1 MVEKKQ
7 SIYEK
12 LANIQNE
19 LKAPK
24 NQYNSIGKYNYRNA
38 EDIEEALK
46 PICLKY
52 RATCLIS
59 EVTTE
64 ELASELITKVTV
76 SLMDWDSDNV
86 ITVTGRAREE
96 RTKKGMDASQ
106 VSGGAQSYAT
116 KYALSQMFLIDDSK
130 DADTDADYIQSG
142 RAPQTKKQAPA
153 KKQDEPVISVEK
165 ANYYLREVAKISTE
179 KGKED
184 GSIVKWFLQHLGVVD
199 YKQIKESQLEQAEM
213 LLNKLKGN

>member
-24 NQYNSIGKYNYRNA
+24 NQYNSFGKYNYRNA

-64 ELASELITKVTV
+64 ELANELITKVTV
-76 SLMDWDSDNV
+76 SLMDWDSE
-86 ITVTGRAREE
+86 TVVTVVGRAREE

-130 DADTDADYIQSG
+130 DADTDADCIQTG
-142 RAPQTKKQAPA
+142 RANQKQAPA
-153 KKQDEPVISVEK
+153 EPKKQDEPVISIEK
-165 ANYYLREVAKISTE
+165 ANYYLKEIATISSE
-179 KGKED
+179 KGKQD
-184 GSIVKWFLQHLGVVD
+184 GSIAQWFLQHLNVAD
-199 YKQIKESQLEQAEM
+199 YKQIKQSQVEQAEM
-213 LLNKLKGN
+213 LLGKLKGN

>member
-1 MVEKKQ
+1 MI
-7 SIYEK
+7 IYEK

-24 NQYNSIGKYNYRNA
+24 NQYNSFGKYHYRNA

-59 EVTTE
+59 DVTTE
-64 ELASELITKVTV
+64 ELSNELVTKVSV
-76 SLMDWDSDNV
+76 VLLDWDSES
-86 ITVTGRAREE
+86 IIKVTGRAREE

-106 VSGGAQSYAT
+106 VSGGSQSYAT

-142 RAPQTKKQAPA
+142 RAEKKPSSKKQAE
-153 KKQDEPVISVEK
+153 QVISSNQASAYNKEINQI
-165 ANYYLREVAKISTE
+165 AEE
-179 KGKED
+179 KGKTD
-184 GSIVKWFLQHLGVVD
+184 GTITAWFLQHLGVAS
-199 YKQIKESQLEQAEM
+199 YKQIKQSQVEQADA
-213 LLNKLKGN
+213 LIQKLKGNNS

>member
-1 MVEKKQ
+1 MTENKM

-12 LANIQNE
+12 LSNIQNE

-24 NQYNSIGKYNYRNA
+24 NQYNSFGKYNYRNA

-52 RATCLIS
+52 RATCLILD
-59 EVTTE
+59 VTTE
-64 ELASELITKVTV
+64 ELSNELVTKVSV
-76 SLMDWDSDNV
+76 VLLDWDSENV
-86 ITVTGRAREE
+86 IKVTGRAREE

-142 RAPQTKKQAPA
+142 RAEKKPTSKKQADSVITSEQASEYKKEINQIA
-153 KKQDEPVISVEK
+153 KEK
-165 ANYYLREVAKISTE
+165 E
-179 KGKED
+179 KTD
-184 GSIVKWFLQHLGVVD
+184 GTITAWFLKYLDVAD
-199 YKQIKESQLEQAEM
+199 YKQIKQSQVAQADA
-213 LLNKLKGN
+213 LIQKLKGNNS

>member
-24 NQYNSIGKYNYRNA
+24 NQYNSFGKYNYRNA

-64 ELASELITKVTV
+64 ELANELITKVTV
-76 SLMDWDSDNV
+76 SLMDWDSESV
-86 ITVTGRAREE
+86 VTVVGRAREE

-130 DADTDADYIQSG
+130 DADTDADYIQTG
-142 RAPQTKKQAPA
+142 RANQKQAPA
-153 KKQDEPVISVEK
+153 KSKKQDEPVISIEK
-165 ANYYLREVAKISTE
+165 ANYYLKEIATISSE
-179 KGKED
+179 KGKQD
-184 GSIVKWFLQHLGVVD
+184 GSIAQWFLQHLNVAD
-199 YKQIKESQLEQAEM
+199 YKQIKQSQVEQAEM
-213 LLNKLKGN
+213 LLGKLKGN

>member
-24 NQYNSIGKYNYRNA
+24 NQYNSFGKYNYRNA

-64 ELASELITKVTV
+64 ELANELITKVTV
-76 SLMDWDSDNV
+76 SLMDWDSENV
-86 ITVTGRAREE
+86 VTVVGRAREE

-142 RAPQTKKQAPA
+142 RANQKQAPA
-153 KKQDEPVISVEK
+153 KPKKQDEPVISVEK
-165 ANYYLREVAKISTE
+165 ANYYLKEIATIAE
-179 KGKED
+179 AKGKED
-184 GSIVKWFLQHLGVVD
+184 GSIAKWFLQHLNVAD
-199 YKQIKESQLEQAEM
+199 YKQIKQSQVEQAEM
-213 LLNKLKGN
+213 LLGKLKG

>member
-7 SIYEK
+7 SIFEK

-24 NQYNSIGKYNYRNA
+24 NQYNSFGKYNYRNA

-76 SLMDWDSDNV
+76 SLMDWDSENV
-86 ITVTGRAREE
+86 VTVIGRAREE

-142 RAPQTKKQAPA
+142 RANQKQAPA
-153 KKQDEPVISVEK
+153 KKKDEPVISVEK
-165 ANYYLREVAKISTE
+165 ANYYLKEIAIIAE
-179 KGKED
+179 AKGKED
-184 GSIVKWFLQHLGVVD
+184 GSIAKWFLQHLNVAD
-199 YKQIKESQLEQAEM
+199 YKQIKQSQVEQAEM
-213 LLNKLKGN
+213 LLGKLKGN